1 MAFTARSQP
10 ARDAV
15 LAAARRGFAA
25 HGVERA
31 TVRAIAADAGVDPS
45 MVIRYFGSKDGLFSA
60 ATDVDLALPDLALV
74 PVNERGPTLARR
86 FVELWDDPT
95 TGEVLTLL
103 LRAAPTSD
111 RARDRVRDVFATQVQ
126 GMVRRLDGTD
136 AAPEDSS
143 EVAASRARAGVLGSV
158 ILGAALSRYV
168 LRLPPIVDASAD
180 EVAASLAPILQ
191 RVLTGPEPPDD

>member
-25 HGVERA
+25 HGFERA
-31 TVRAIAADAGVDPS
+31 TIRAIAADAGVDPS

-60 ATDVDLALPDLALV
+60 ATDVDLALPDLAEV
-74 PVNERGPTLARR
+74 PVAERGSTLARR

-126 GMVRRLDGTD
+126 AMVRRLDGTSE
-136 AAPEDSS
+136 AA
-143 EVAASRARAGVLGSV
+143 AGGRASALGSV
-158 ILGAALSRYV
+158 ILGTALTRYV
-168 LRLPPIVDASAD
+168 LELPPIATASAD
-180 EVAASLAPILQ
+180 DVAESLAPILQ
-191 RVLTGPEPPDD
+191 HVLTDEESDGG

>member
-1 MAFTARSQP
+1 VVAFTARSQP

-60 ATDVDLALPDLALV
+60 ATDVDLALPDLVQV
-74 PVNERGPTLARR
+74 PAADRGSTLARR

-111 RARDRVRDVFATQVQ
+111 RARDRVRDVFATQVL

-136 AAPEDSS
+136 DAAEDSS
-143 EVAASRARAGVLGSV
+143 EAAGSRARAGVLGSV
-158 ILGAALSRYV
+158 IMGTALSRYV
-168 LRLPPIVDASAD
+168 LALPPIADASGD
-180 EVAASLAPILQ
+180 EVVASLAPVLQ
-191 RVLTGPEPPDD
+191 RVLGGSAS